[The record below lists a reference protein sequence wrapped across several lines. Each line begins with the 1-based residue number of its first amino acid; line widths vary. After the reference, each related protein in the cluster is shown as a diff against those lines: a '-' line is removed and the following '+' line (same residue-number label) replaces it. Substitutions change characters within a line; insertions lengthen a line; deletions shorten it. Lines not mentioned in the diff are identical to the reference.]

1 MNKIN
6 DLSFNF
12 ENNNISNVDLNNK
25 NDNNNIGNNNEEE
38 LKQINNILNIN
49 NNKIIQNINEDELN
63 TKINNTIRRVSDIIS
78 QRNKNSKERRKSNVL

>member
-1 MNKIN
+1 MK
-6 DLSFNF
+6 
-12 ENNNISNVDLNNK
+12 
-25 NDNNNIGNNNEEE
+25 EE

-78 QRNKNSKERRKSNVL
+78 QRNNNSKEKTANLEKN